1 MKTLT
6 EIQQKV
12 IDYYL
17 DDAMINTIEEYL
29 KVVNKITNILSGRK
43 AYLKPDLD
51 KITLLGFDAIILFVK
66 LQNSTNL
73 LLEDLQYDEEYE
85 LCALLRDIND
95 SIKNYLYDFEG

>member
-6 EIQQKV
+6 EIQKKI

-17 DDAMINTIEEYL
+17 DDPNINSVEEYL
-29 KVVNKITNILSGRK
+29 KVVNKINNILSGRRS
-43 AYLKPDLD
+43 YLKPDLD
-51 KITLLGFDAIILFVK
+51 KITLLGFDAIILFIK

-85 LCALLRDIND
+85 LCALLRDINE